1 MGVYVYLARSTVDG
15 IRIGVSILLVMGGNG
30 GRGNGVT
37 RMIHQKKVLTLWGKL
52 DKRTFQPSF
61 AAFALVI
68 CDMPGPFC
76 ACVSVFSSPKPEQR
90 CPHMAYGSGD

>member
-52 DKRTFQPSF
+52 DKRTFQPRDQNKS
-61 AAFALVI
+61 
-68 CDMPGPFC
+68 D
-76 ACVSVFSSPKPEQR
+76 SNKSTYKSKSSQ
-90 CPHMAYGSGD
+90 ASGA